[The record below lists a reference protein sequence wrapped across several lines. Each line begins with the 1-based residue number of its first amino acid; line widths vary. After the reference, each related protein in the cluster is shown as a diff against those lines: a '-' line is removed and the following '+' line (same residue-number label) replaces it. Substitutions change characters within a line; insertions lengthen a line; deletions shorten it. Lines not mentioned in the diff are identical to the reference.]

1 MKYSI
6 LYIFIGS
13 LLLIGCGGGGDNSS
27 HSLNN
32 NNQPVTEEKKIKE
45 ISGQVD
51 GYQNS
56 KSQFVEILSADG
68 KIYNTEIKSQGQYSI
83 SDEILFPYVVRFK
96 QDDDT
101 YIYAVPKSDS
111 PSDII
116 NLNKIS
122 NLVVLTLSPN
132 HRAENLWG
140 LESNERVNIIINSY
154 KAASQKVNDSIEP
167 VLSSLNVDS
176 IDALNQQYEKAKSEI
191 DNILYNIDIVVNT
204 PIGTASPIIAL
215 SVAATPNNI
224 TLWDNSFKK
233 NLLLLTNTDNVVDF
247 GKIESNAEK
256 HYEDIKTSANQY
268 DPKDIDQNKVKTLI
282 VQLQQEIQK
291 TTPSMEKLYSLLRDL
306 MVATAVPINIV
317 DEIINASKNGESI
330 DKIGDLIGKA
340 YGQDLSKE
348 IEKYKNMTVETVS
361 KDARNKTITLKITFD
376 GVSQLVTWSVSGQ
389 VFDGLDMHQ
398 ANASSCIQDIYVGT
412 TTGEITPEYYIRNS
426 IFKNKCNQDLNYASC
441 IWVSVATGG
450 AYCKDVVFKSVKAY
464 SSTSLYN
471 VVAGPLLE
479 SRVFFACQAP
489 SLPTLVDD
497 KQAFQLKYRCS

>member
-6 LYIFIGS
+6 LCAFIGS
-13 LLLIGCGGGGDNSS
+13 ILLVGCGGEGSNHLS
-27 HSLNN
+27 NN
-32 NNQPVTEEKKIKE
+32 NNEKPVTEDKKIKE

-51 GYQNS
+51 GYQDS
-56 KSQFVEILSADG
+56 KAKFVEILSADG
-68 KIYNTEIKSQGQYSI
+68 KIYNSEINSQGRYSI
-83 SDEILFPYVVRFK
+83 LDEVLFPYIVRVK
-96 QDDDT
+96 QNDDT
-101 YIYAVPKSDS
+101 YIYAVPKNDTS
-111 PSDII
+111 SDII

-122 NLVVLTLSPN
+122 NLLVLTLSPN

-154 KAASQKVNDSIEP
+154 KAASQKVNDSIAP
-167 VLSSLNVDS
+167 VLSSLNVAS
-176 IDALNQQYEKAKSEI
+176 IDALNQQYEIGKSEI
-191 DNILYNIDIVVNT
+191 DNILDNIHVVVNT
-204 PIGTASPIIAL
+204 SIGTTYPIIAL

-224 TLWDNSFKK
+224 TLWDNSFEK
-233 NLLLLTNTDNVVDF
+233 NVLLLTNTDNVVDF
-247 GKIESNAEK
+247 GKIENSAEK
-256 HYEDIKTSANQY
+256 HYEDIKTSASKY
-268 DPKDIDQNKVKTLI
+268 DPKDIDQNKVEALI
-282 VQLQQEIQK
+282 VQFQKEIQK
-291 TTPSMEKLYSLLRDL
+291 DSPSMEKLYSLLRDL

-317 DEIINASKNGESI
+317 DEIINTSKNGESI

-361 KDARNKTITLKITFD
+361 KDARNKTITLKITLD
-376 GVSQLVTWSVSGQ
+376 GISQLVTWSVNGQ
-389 VFDGLDMHQ
+389 VSDSLDMHQ

-412 TTGEITPEYYIRNS
+412 TTGTITPEYYIRNS
-426 IFKNKCNQDLNYASC
+426 VFKNKCNQDLNYTSC
-441 IWVSVATGG
+441 IWVGAATGG
-450 AYCKDVVFKSVKAY
+450 AYCKDIVTKSVKAY
-464 SSTSLYN
+464 SSTELYN